1 MANRHPFE
9 NRLSHSW
16 PPGDWQNVS
25 VVIAVSGGADSVA
38 LLRGLVALKQEGSGT
53 LHVVHVHH
61 QLRETAA
68 DTDQKFVE
76 QLAESMNLPVHTLRA
91 DVRKMARERGDGIEE
106 AARQARYDLL
116 QTTAEKLGAR
126 FVVTAHTAD
135 DQVETI
141 LYRIFRG
148 TGISGLRG
156 IPRVRRLGPAV
167 SLLRP
172 LLDVQRREVE
182 TYLEFLNQSYCHDS
196 SNDEIHYQR
205 NKIRHHLLPELAEQY
220 NAQVSQALLR
230 LGQLSG
236 ETWSVIEDSV
246 TRLSEQC
253 QVEAGKNSCQIN
265 TSPLRTAYPL
275 LVRELFHHVWREQ
288 GWPLQSMGFEQWH
301 QLAALVTAE
310 ASPPTQI
317 TLPGPVI
324 ARRDGDWIRLSRPQP
339 DE

>member
-1 MANRHPFE
+1 MANWHPFE
-9 NRLSHSW
+9 SRLSHSW
-16 PPGDWQNVS
+16 PREDWQDIS

-38 LLRGLVALKQEGSGT
+38 LLRGLVALKQDGTGT
-53 LHVVHVHH
+53 LHVVHINH
-61 QLRETAA
+61 QLRGTAA
-68 DTDQKFVE
+68 DADQKFVE
-76 QLAESMNLPVHTLRA
+76 QLSDSINLPVHTLRA
-91 DVRKMARERGDGIEE
+91 DVRTMAQERGDGIEE

-116 QTTAEKLGAR
+116 QATAEKLGAR

-172 LLDVQRREVE
+172 LLDVRRSEVE
-182 TYLEFLNQSYCHDS
+182 TYLESLEQPYCHDS
-196 SNDEIHYQR
+196 SNDEVHYQR
-205 NKIRHHLLPELAEQY
+205 NKIRHHLLPELAGQY
-220 NAQVSQALLR
+220 NSQVSQALLR

-236 ETWSVIEDSV
+236 ETWSVIEDTV
-246 TRLSEQC
+246 TRLFEQC

-265 TSPLRTAYPL
+265 VSPLKIAHPL
-275 LVRELFHHVWREQ
+275 LVRELFHYLWREQ
-288 GWPLQSMGFEQWH
+288 SWPLQSMGFEQWH
-301 QLAALVTAE
+301 QLAALVTVE
-310 ASPPTQI
+310 AGPPTQI

-324 ARRDGDWIRLSRPQP
+324 ARRDGDWIRLSRTQP
-339 DE
+339 DD